1 LALVY
6 IDRLIQRNNFL
17 LTDLNVHRVV
27 ITAILL
33 AAKFFDDAYY
43 NNAYY
48 AKVGGVMVSEINGL
62 EVDFLFRINFSL
74 HVTPEE
80 FDKYRNE
87 LLLHA
92 VVTPIPETYP
102 YAPVQISPEVMPT
115 ADPLLD
121 LVYPTNSNMMMDD
134 VSSSTSSQ
142 LFSQQPYHP
151 QQQPP
156 QQQVTPSPPHMVEVE
171 SGLTSQ
177 HQPHSMLEI
186 PSFHRSQSMPPL
198 MPKPCPQLYACIPS
212 TIPLAARC
220 VQQQPLLMPRDPMTM
235 MMAPMIHPIQGTIV
249 HHNHG
254 GNTVSPRSKRVLAG
268 VMGL

>member
-1 LALVY
+1 
-6 IDRLIQRNNFL
+6 
-17 LTDLNVHRVV
+17 
-27 ITAILL
+27 
-33 AAKFFDDAYY
+33 
-43 NNAYY
+43 
-48 AKVGGVMVSEINGL
+48 MVSEINGL

-80 FDKYRNE
+80 FEKYRNE

-121 LVYPTNSNMMMDD
+121 FVYPTTNVMDD
-134 VSSSTSSQ
+134 LTSSTSSQ
-142 LFSQQPYHP
+142 QYSQNH
-151 QQQPP
+151 QPP
-156 QQQVTPSPPHMVEVE
+156 PQEQQVTPSPPHMVEVE
-171 SGLTSQ
+171 GSLAFQ
-177 HQPHSMLEI
+177 QQPNIFEI

-198 MPKPCPQLYACIPS
+198 MRKPCPQYACIPQ
-212 TIPLAARC
+212 TIPLASRC
-220 VQQQPLLMPRDPMTM
+220 VQQPLMMPRDPSTLYPTM

-254 GNTVSPRSKRVLAG
+254 GSTVSPRSKRVLAG
-268 VMGL
+268 VMGLWWWWKTKSSYI